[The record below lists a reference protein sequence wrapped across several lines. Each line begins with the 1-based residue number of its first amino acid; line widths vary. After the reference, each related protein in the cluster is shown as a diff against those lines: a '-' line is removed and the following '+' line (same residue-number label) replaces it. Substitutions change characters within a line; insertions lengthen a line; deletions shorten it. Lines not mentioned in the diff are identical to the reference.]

1 MAQALRISGFLGLTL
16 LILAAGSDSAVA
28 QTMSLDLGKGADSTG
43 RLIQIV
49 LLMTVLWTRILL
61 QIMLKV
67 AKWRRSISPR
77 N

>member
-49 LLMTVLWTRILL
+49 LTIILFL
-61 QIMLKV
+61 RKNC
-67 AKWRRSISPR
+67 KFF
-77 N
+77 